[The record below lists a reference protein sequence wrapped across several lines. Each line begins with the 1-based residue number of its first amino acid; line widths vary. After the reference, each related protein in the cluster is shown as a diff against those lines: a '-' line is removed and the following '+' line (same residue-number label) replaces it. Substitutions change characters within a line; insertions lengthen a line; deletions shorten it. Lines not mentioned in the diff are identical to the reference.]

1 MRAQNT
7 QTRYGV
13 ARTALLVLL
22 ASFFAATTLAQ
33 VDLGKRDPGAM
44 RDRLARQVRQE
55 LAMLADHTVFDNL
68 AFRIEGI
75 DGVVLTGQVVRPN
88 LKQDAENAVRSIEAV
103 GRVENNIEV
112 LPLLPSDDALRRA
125 AFRAIYSQE
134 GLDRYA
140 VRAVQSIHIIVK
152 NGHITLEGATAN
164 RMDKDLAGIA
174 ARGVSGAFSVTNNLR
189 VESE

>member
-1 MRAQNT
+1 MSIQNT

-13 ARTALLVLL
+13 ARAAGLVLL

-44 RDRLARQVRQE
+44 RDRLARQVRYE
-55 LAMLADHTVFDNL
+55 LAMLADHSVFDNL

-103 GRVENNIEV
+103 GRIENNIEV

-152 NGHITLEGATAN
+152 NGHITLEGLTAN
-164 RMDKDLAGIA
+164 QMDKDLAGIA

-189 VESE
+189 VESD

>member
-1 MRAQNT
+1 MRA
-7 QTRYGV
+7 
-13 ARTALLVLL
+13 
-22 ASFFAATTLAQ
+22 
-33 VDLGKRDPGAM
+33 
-44 RDRLARQVRQE
+44 
-55 LAMLADHTVFDNL
+55 DHSVFDNL
-68 AFRIEGI
+68 AFRIDGI

-103 GRVENNIEV
+103 GRVENKIEV
-112 LPLLPSDDALRRA
+112 LPLSPSDDAIRRA

-140 VRAVQSIHIIVK
+140 VRAVQSIHIIVR
-152 NGHITLEGATAN
+152 NGHLTLEGVTAN

-174 ARGVSGAFSVTNNLR
+174 ARGVPGVFSVTNNLT

>member
-1 MRAQNT
+1 MSIQNT

-44 RDRLARQVRQE
+44 RDRLARQVRYE
-55 LAMLADHTVFDNL
+55 LAMLADHSVFDNL

-103 GRVENNIEV
+103 GRVENKIEV
-112 LPLLPSDDALRRA
+112 LPLSPSDDAIRRA

-140 VRAVQSIHIIVK
+140 VRAVHSIHIIVK
-152 NGHITLEGATAN
+152 NGHITLEGVTAN

-174 ARGVSGAFSVTNNLR
+174 ARGVPGAFSVTNNLT
-189 VESE
+189 VESD

>member
-7 QTRYGV
+7 KTRYGV

-22 ASFFAATTLAQ
+22 AFFFTTAAPAQ

-44 RDRLARQVRQE
+44 RDRLARQVRYE
-55 LAMLADHTVFDNL
+55 LAMLADHSVFDNL

-88 LKQDAENAVRSIEAV
+88 LKRDAENAVRSIEAV
-103 GRVENNIEV
+103 GRVENKIEV
-112 LPLLPSDDALRRA
+112 LPLLPSDDAIRRA
-125 AFRAIYSQE
+125 AFRAIYTQE

-152 NGHITLEGATAN
+152 NGHITLEGVTAN

-174 ARGVSGAFSVTNNLR
+174 ARGVPGAFSVTNNLR